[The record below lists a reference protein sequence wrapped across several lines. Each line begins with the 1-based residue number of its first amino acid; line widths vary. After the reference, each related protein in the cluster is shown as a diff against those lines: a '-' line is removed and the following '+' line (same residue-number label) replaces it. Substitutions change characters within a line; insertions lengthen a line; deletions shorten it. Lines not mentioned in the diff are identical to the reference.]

1 MVVSAVQEAK
11 RAFVKKLLA
20 CAVACGV
27 AVQVNRDASDPEV
40 RAAYA
45 QVQCQLGRVQAR
57 ELRKAK
63 VAWEKALAPKAPVGR
78 PSAPLSQQLFR
89 VQAAL
94 VMLTYHGIQSLQHW
108 SVFLAFVQKNL
119 LTWTAKHWC
128 ATLEACESGNWHVHL
143 VLQFHKA
150 FDRCSSAFVFQ
161 GIAPNVTCNDY
172 LGEGVSGRNAKQS
185 MDRAFFYVF
194 ADKIGT
200 VRDANGQVCTAGNY
214 APCWVAGAFKYR
226 VLGKWPTT
234 LWQERKL
241 DNDTCERY
249 IFLCRDGV
257 QSRKR
262 NLDICRDKE
271 EQEQQRLEIEIV
283 KKRIR
288 GNKDLYKPFPKVPE
302 VESWLQLLLLS
313 VSR

>member
-1 MVVSAVQEAK
+1 VSCNTSLSKSSSLWAMVVSAVQEAK

-143 VLQFHKA
+143 VLQFHT
-150 FDRCSSAFVFQ
+150 
-161 GIAPNVTCNDY
+161 P
-172 LGEGVSGRNAKQS
+172 E
-185 MDRAFFYVF
+185 
-194 ADKIGT
+194 
-200 VRDANGQVCTAGNY
+200 
-214 APCWVAGAFKYR
+214 PAGAGRSRPGRISSSSSSISSNQAQREIVVNFS
-226 VLGKWPTT
+226 VACFAVIGK
-234 LWQERKL
+234 
-241 DNDTCERY
+241 
-249 IFLCRDGV
+249 
-257 QSRKR
+257 
-262 NLDICRDKE
+262 
-271 EQEQQRLEIEIV
+271 LEICCV
-283 KKRIR
+283 
-288 GNKDLYKPFPKVPE
+288 
-302 VESWLQLLLLS
+302 
-313 VSR
+313 

>member
-1 MVVSAVQEAK
+1 VSCNTSLSKSSSLWAMVVSAVQEAK

-45 QVQCQLGRVQAR
+45 QVQCQLGRVQ
-57 ELRKAK
+57 
-63 VAWEKALAPKAPVGR
+63 AWEKALAPKAPVGR

-143 VLQFHKA
+143 VLQFHT
-150 FDRCSSAFVFQ
+150 
-161 GIAPNVTCNDY
+161 P
-172 LGEGVSGRNAKQS
+172 E
-185 MDRAFFYVF
+185 
-194 ADKIGT
+194 
-200 VRDANGQVCTAGNY
+200 
-214 APCWVAGAFKYR
+214 PAGAGRSRPGRISSSSSSISSNQAQREIVVNFS
-226 VLGKWPTT
+226 VACFAVIGK
-234 LWQERKL
+234 
-241 DNDTCERY
+241 
-249 IFLCRDGV
+249 
-257 QSRKR
+257 
-262 NLDICRDKE
+262 
-271 EQEQQRLEIEIV
+271 LEICCV
-283 KKRIR
+283 
-288 GNKDLYKPFPKVPE
+288 
-302 VESWLQLLLLS
+302 
-313 VSR
+313 